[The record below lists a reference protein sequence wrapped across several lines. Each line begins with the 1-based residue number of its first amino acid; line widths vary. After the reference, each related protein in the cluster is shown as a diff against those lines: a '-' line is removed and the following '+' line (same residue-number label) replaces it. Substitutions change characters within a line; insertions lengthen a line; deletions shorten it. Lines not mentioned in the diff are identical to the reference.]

1 MTPSDKDYIFRL
13 YTQSV
18 PLREGEQRV
27 DMFRQPFA
35 EMRLGQCV
43 LAPSYHWQ
51 GQCGTEFPCA
61 RKRNIR
67 RV

>member
-1 MTPSDKDYIFRL
+1 MTPSDKDYVLRL

-18 PLREGEQRV
+18 PLREGEQGV
-27 DMFRQPFA
+27 DMSGHPFA
-35 EMRLGQCV
+35 KMSLGQCV

-51 GQCGTEFPCA
+51 GQGGTEFPCA
-61 RKRNIR
+61 RKCNIR